1 MSRVITVLLI
11 FFCTQ
16 FASFAEESKGE
27 VDPKKLSAATKLDQ
41 ETLSEMERIRKEPR
55 ISSDFSRGEYLIYDC
70 RNRNYACVNEPS
82 FQKCRKFR
90 DDGYKNKKML
100 LPCAPLKEMGSQEE
114 CFKKHYE
121 LIHNQ
126 LPKAFC
132 QNTKNAKY

>member
-11 FFCTQ
+11 FFSIQTP
-16 FASFAEESKGE
+16 SLAEESKKKIE
-27 VDPKKLSAATKLDQ
+27 PKNTSAATKLDQ

-55 ISSDFSRGEYLIYDC
+55 ISSDFSRGEFLIYDC
-70 RNRNYACVNEPS
+70 RSRNFACVNETS
-82 FQKCRKFR
+82 FQKCRTLR
-90 DDGYKNKKML
+90 DNGYKNKKML
-100 LPCAPLKEMGSQEE
+100 LPCAPLKELGSQKE

-126 LPKAFC
+126 SPKAFC